1 MQLLWVLM
9 FGCLVF
15 SGLTSPQAF
24 AAPKPGHDGRGIEA
38 ITVRATPIR
47 VFHKDGVARRQIGK
61 LIWRGG
67 LVLSSSSKR
76 FGGYSGLEVS
86 SDGQRFLAISDAGT
100 WLQGRLVYRDDRPSG
115 MADTRTGPLLARNS
129 RGLLRG
135 RDRDAESLRLLS
147 GTLDGGRVLIGFEG
161 NQRIGTFPLSGG
173 IPGAPLSY
181 LGPPVRLPLNKGLEA
196 VGVLEAGRYKGSIVA
211 FAERFLDRAGNHQGW
226 LWQGGRRPR
235 PIGLQNIDG
244 FDITD
249 LVGLPDGSLVVLE
262 RRFRMLE
269 GVKFRMRLIRA
280 DQIAPGRILSGIVL
294 VRADMRYD
302 IDNMEGLAAHRGEH
316 GEIILTL
323 ISDDNFNPLL
333 QRTVLLQFQLPA
345 VLLAQR

>member
-1 MQLLWVLM
+1 MRLLHVFM
-9 FGCLVF
+9 FGCLA
-15 SGLTSPQAF
+15 SAGLANLQAF
-24 AAPKPGHDGRGIEA
+24 AAPKPGNDGRGVET

-47 VFHKDGVARRQIGK
+47 AFHKDGVRRRQIGK

-67 LVLSSSSKR
+67 LVLSSSSTR

-86 SDGQRFLAISDAGT
+86 PGGQQFLAVSDAGT
-100 WLQGRLVYRDDRPSG
+100 WLQGRLVYRDNRLSG
-115 MADTRTGPLLARNS
+115 MADTRTGPLLARNNRS
-129 RGLLRG
+129 LSRG
-135 RDRDAESLRLLS
+135 RDRDAESLRMLS
-147 GTLDGGRVLIGFEG
+147 GTLDSGRVLIGFEG

-173 IPGAPLSY
+173 IPGAPMSY
-181 LGPPVRLPLNKGLEA
+181 LRPPIRLPLNKGLEA
-196 VGVLEAGRYKGSIVA
+196 VGVLKAGRYKGSVVA
-211 FAERFLDRAGNHQGW
+211 FAERFPDQAGNHRGW
-226 LWQGGRRPR
+226 LWQRGQRPR
-235 PIGLQNIDG
+235 PIGLRNLDG

-262 RRFRMLE
+262 RRFRLFE
-269 GVKFRMRLIRA
+269 GVKLRMRLIRA
-280 DQIAPGRILSGIVL
+280 DQIAPGRILSGITL

-302 IDNMEGLAAHRGEH
+302 IDNMEGLAAHRGAH

-345 VLLAQR
+345 VLLAHR